1 MQNTDEDNDIDSISE
16 ICLEALKTLTVPCP
30 ECEYIDDEDYQCGMC
45 DGSEEF
51 NVVDF
56 IIKNRDFADNLS
68 EFDEE
73 IFSRVSNLFFEYD
86 ELRVMWKTRS
96 SEKCDQK

>member
-1 MQNTDEDNDIDSISE
+1 MEDQNEDTEAISE

-56 IIKNRDFADNLS
+56 IIENRDHADKLS

-73 IFSRVSNLFFEYD
+73 IFSRISDLFFEYD
-86 ELRVMWKTRS
+86 ELRVMWKTRKI
-96 SEKCDQK
+96 EIKEAK